1 MSATRTHY
9 GISLPNR
16 GVLIGAVTP
25 EELLQVA
32 VDAEATGFFE
42 SVWAGDSL
50 MHKPRL
56 ESIVTLSAIA
66 ARTKRVRLG
75 TCCMAT
81 FPIRHPIWIAAQWA
95 SLDVISGGRA
105 VLGACIGG
113 GVTREL
119 APFGVAEAER
129 VGRMREGVEILRR
142 LWTEE
147 RVTYRGTYYAL
158 DDVSIEPH
166 PVQQPCPIWIASNPK
181 APLADS
187 PVTQRAMSRIGVLGD
202 GYMTDSITPEEFR
215 ARWTLIQ
222 QSAAAAGRGV
232 HEASLHLMVNIDDD
246 PARARDEAREF
257 LKRYYFMDLPEWR
270 VEMWLAYGAPA
281 MVAAKIRSYI
291 DAGCTLPILRF
302 ASFAQTAQLRRFIG
316 EVAPDLPAA

>member
-1 MSATRTHY
+1 MGSARAQY

-16 GVLIGAVTP
+16 GVLIGAVTS

-42 SVWAGDSL
+42 SVWVGDSL

-56 ESIVTLSAIA
+56 ESIVTLAAIA
-66 ARTKRVRLG
+66 ARTTRVRLG

-113 GVTREL
+113 GVSREL
-119 APFGVAEAER
+119 APFGVTEAER
-129 VGRMREGVEILRR
+129 VGRMREGVEIIRR
-142 LWTEE
+142 LWAEE
-147 RVTYRGTYYAL
+147 RVTYRGTYYTL
-158 DDVSIEPH
+158 EDVSVEPH

-181 APLADS
+181 APLAES
-187 PVTQRAMSRIGVLGD
+187 PVVERAMKRIGLLGD

-222 QSAAAAGRGV
+222 DAARTAGRTIN
-232 HEASLHLMVNIDDD
+232 ESSLHLMVNIDDD
-246 PARARDEAREF
+246 PAKAKDEAREF
-257 LKRYYFMDLPEWR
+257 LKRYYFMDLPESR
-270 VEMWLAYGAPA
+270 VEMWLAYGTPE

-291 DAGCTLPILRF
+291 DVGCTLSILRF
-302 ASFAQTAQLRRFIG
+302 ASFSQRAQLRQFMAW
-316 EVAPDLPAA
+316 VAPHLPSR

>member
-1 MSATRTHY
+1 METARARY

-25 EELLQVA
+25 DELLQVA

-42 SVWAGDSL
+42 SVWVGDSL

-81 FPIRHPIWIAAQWA
+81 FPIRHPVWIASQWA
-95 SLDVISGGRA
+95 SLDVVSGGRA

-113 GVTREL
+113 GVSREL
-119 APFGVAEAER
+119 APFGVVESER
-129 VGRMREGVEILRR
+129 VGRMREGLEIIRR
-142 LWTEE
+142 LWSED
-147 RVTYRGTYYAL
+147 RVTHRGKYYTL
-158 DDVSIEPH
+158 DDVSVEPH

-181 APLADS
+181 ARIAES
-187 PVTQRAMSRIGVLGD
+187 PVTQRAMRRIGLLGD

-215 ARWTLIQ
+215 ARWTAIR
-222 QSAAAAGRGV
+222 AAAREAGRDV
-232 HEASLHLMVNIDDD
+232 REASLHLMVNINDD
-246 PARARDEAREF
+246 PGTAKEEARDF
-257 LKRYYFMDLPEWR
+257 LKRYYFMDLPER
-270 VEMWLAYGAPA
+270 LIEMWLAYGTPA
-281 MVAAKIRSYI
+281 MVAAKIQSYI
-291 DAGCTLPILRF
+291 DVGCTLPILRF
-302 ASFAQTAQLRRFIG
+302 ASFTQTAQLQRFLE
-316 EVAPDLPAA
+316 EVAAVLPAA